1 MEPTPAA
8 TPEAEHLEAVGIISR
23 MMLLG
28 LYEHI
33 HELIEG
39 YPYEV
44 VVVDKWDGDI
54 FVVYHKIVIDV
65 FRVLQIPR
73 RCHET
78 FTRFFERLKT
88 NNIQNCYIEYVGRAD
103 DGEPVLK
110 AYGGGFHVYVS

>member
-1 MEPTPAA
+1 
-8 TPEAEHLEAVGIISR
+8 
-23 MMLLG
+23 MMFLG

-33 HELIEG
+33 DELIEG
-39 YPYEV
+39 YPFEV
-44 VVVDKWDGDI
+44 ALVDKWGDDI
-54 FVVYHKIVIDV
+54 FVGYNKILIDV
-65 FRVLQIPR
+65 FRIFQIPR
-73 RCHET
+73 RYHET

>member
-1 MEPTPAA
+1 MEPTPPA

-33 HELIEG
+33 YELIEG

-54 FVVYHKIVIDV
+54 FVVYHKILIDV

-78 FTRFFERLKT
+78 FTRFLK
-88 NNIQNCYIEYVGRAD
+88 V
-103 DGEPVLK
+103 
-110 AYGGGFHVYVS
+110 

>member
-8 TPEAEHLEAVGIISR
+8 TLEGEHLEAVDIVTRI
-23 MMLLG
+23 MLLG

-33 HELIEG
+33 NELIEG

-44 VVVDKWDGDI
+44 ALVDKWGDDI
-54 FVVYHKIVIDV
+54 FVVYYKILLDI

-78 FTRFFERLKT
+78 FTRLCTQLRE
-88 NNIQNCYIEYVGRAD
+88 NGVQNLFGVCR
-103 DGEPVLK
+103 PNR
-110 AYGGGFHVYVS
+110 

>member
-8 TPEAEHLEAVGIISR
+8 TLKGEHLEAVDIITR

-33 HELIEG
+33 NELIEG

-44 VVVDKWDGDI
+44 AVVDKWRDGI
-54 FVVYHKIVIDV
+54 FVVYYKILFDV
-65 FRVLQIPR
+65 FRILQIPR

-78 FTRFFERLKT
+78 FTRFCTQLRE
-88 NNIQNCYIEYVGRAD
+88 NGVQNCYLEYVGRAD
-103 DGEPVLK
+103 DGEPVVK
-110 AYGGGFHVYVS
+110 VYGGGFSVYVR

>member
-1 MEPTPAA
+1 MEPSPAA
-8 TPEAEHLEAVGIISR
+8 TLEGKHLEAVGIISR

-33 HELIEG
+33 HELKEG
-39 YPYEV
+39 CPYEV
-44 VVVDKWDGDI
+44 VIVDEWDGDI
-54 FVVYHKIVIDV
+54 FVVYRKILIVI

-78 FTRFFERLKT
+78 FTRFFERIKT
-88 NNIQNCYIEYVGRAD
+88 NNIQNCYIEYVGVAD

-110 AYGGGFHVYVS
+110 AYGGGFHVYVN